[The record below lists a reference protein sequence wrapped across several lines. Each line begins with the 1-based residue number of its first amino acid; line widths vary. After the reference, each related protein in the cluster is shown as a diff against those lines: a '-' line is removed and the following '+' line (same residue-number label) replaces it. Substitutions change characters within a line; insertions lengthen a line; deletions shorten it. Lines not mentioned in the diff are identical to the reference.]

1 MAILNDVKVALR
13 VAATTTAFDGE
24 IQDLINAAIADLKLA
39 GVVADKA
46 VDTDTLI
53 KRAITTY
60 CKANF
65 GYDNPDAERF
75 QQAYEMLKMHLVLA
89 ADYVCHTVTF
99 TVTDAA
105 LVELDEVTISLV
117 DLDIILTTNS
127 QGVATYKTTDVNF
140 DLDYIVSKSGY
151 VAVTSTVYVDGDET
165 VEVVMSAS

>member
-1 MAILNDVKVALR
+1 MAILDDVKVALR
-13 VAATTTAFDGE
+13 IAATNTAFDGE
-24 IQDLINAAIADLKLA
+24 VGDLIDAATDDLALA
-39 GVVADKA
+39 GIISD
-46 VDTDTLI
+46 DTTDPLI
-53 KRAITTY
+53 KRAVITY

-75 QQAYEMLKMHLVLA
+75 LQSYLMLKNHLALSI
-89 ADYVCHTVTF
+89 DYVCRTVTF
-99 TVTDAA
+99 TVTDGAM
-105 LVELDEVTISLV
+105 VELDEVTISLV

-165 VEVVMSAS
+165 VGVVLNAA